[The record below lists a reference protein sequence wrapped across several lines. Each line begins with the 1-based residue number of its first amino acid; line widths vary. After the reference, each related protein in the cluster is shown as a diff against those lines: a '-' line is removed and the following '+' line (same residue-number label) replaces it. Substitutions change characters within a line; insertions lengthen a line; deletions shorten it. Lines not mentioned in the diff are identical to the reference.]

1 MTKQRP
7 WLAGVL
13 GLIGLAAVY
22 RSHVKPWMYTCGA
35 TADEVAAMLPG
46 DELVEPGL
54 ARTTRAITIG
64 TPVECVWPWL
74 AQLGE
79 DRGGF
84 YSYSLLERAAGADV
98 HNAWTIHPEWQEVHV
113 GDVVSLARRYG
124 DFGRQV
130 VAAVA
135 PKSHLVLVSKPDYER
150 IRRGERATGSWAF
163 HLHPVDVGSR
173 LVVRG
178 SGGAVGHAS
187 FDVPHYIMESKMLR
201 GIRSRAERLAN

>member
-7 WLAGVL
+7 WLAAAL
-13 GLIGLAAVY
+13 ALIGLAAVY
-22 RSHVKPWMYTCGA
+22 RGHVKPWMYTWGA
-35 TADEVAAMLPG
+35 TADEVAATLPG

-54 ARTTRAITIG
+54 ERTTRAITIAA
-64 TPVECVWPWL
+64 PVECVWPWL

-84 YSYSLLERAAGADV
+84 YSYSLLERTAGADI
-98 HNAWTIHPEWQEVHV
+98 HNAWIIHPEWQEVRL

-124 DFGRQV
+124 DNGRQV
-130 VAAVA
+130 VAAVE
-135 PKSHLVLVSKPDYER
+135 PKSRLVLVSKPDYER
-150 IRRGERATGSWAF
+150 IRGAERATGSWAF
-163 HLHPVDVGSR
+163 HLHASDAGTR

-201 GIRSRAERLAN
+201 GIRSRAEHLV